1 MLYTLVPEVEEVHE
15 RQKRDRHCNHPGLDV
30 DVILDILVPGLD
42 VDDLDVP
49 GLDVDD
55 LDVPGL
61 DVDVRGLLPPVLVPV
76 EPLTQTYPASNC
88 VCRVVLGNLKE
99 SFGFG
104 EQKTLY
110 FFAMH
115 FL

>member
-30 DVILDILVPGLD
+30 DVILDIL
-42 VDDLDVP
+42 VP

>member
-49 GLDVDD
+49 GLDI
-55 LDVPGL
+55 
-61 DVDVRGLLPPVLVPV
+61 DVRGLLPPVLVPV

>member
-30 DVILDILVPGLD
+30 DVILDIL
-42 VDDLDVP
+42 VP

-115 FL
+115 FLWLHF

>member
-49 GLDVDD
+49 GLDVD
-55 LDVPGL
+55 
-61 DVDVRGLLPPVLVPV
+61 VRGLLPPVLVPV

-99 SFGFG
+99 RFGFG